1 MAQISIMAIRQN
13 VTELIA
19 VRNGN
24 RRIWKIVGCMS
35 ADLSLVVIAIIIM
48 ASRGF
53 RFSKSNNTSTS
64 YTTVRNISNREPS
77 LKIQWILIFLCYTL
91 DLIVTSTA
99 LIDEDKT
106 SPEDKTSSEDEIS
119 TTPTEDSFSLEFISP
134 TTTSRKDPVIFTPD
148 RVSDFFGWEGDD
160 PLYLFAISAYFL
172 QHKIIHRY
180 PVMPETNNTEWQTIE
195 ISFRSFPVFKY
206 NLLAIGMQTS
216 SRTNQIYGV
225 RSAVSIHGKDI
236 TDSTTQFFPTNTE
249 NFYGI
254 VFTYTAIEDGNR
266 IFYKI

>member
-1 MAQISIMAIRQN
+1 MAIRQN

-148 RVSDFFGWEGDD
+148 RVSDFFGYKNSSGL
-160 PLYLFAISAYFL
+160 PLSHSLYYNHDQMNHINGSLLNI
-172 QHKIIHRY
+172 
-180 PVMPETNNTEWQTIE
+180 T
-195 ISFRSFPVFKY
+195 Y

-254 VFTYTAIEDGNR
+254 VFTYTAIEDETVLMAHR
-266 IFYKI
+266 TRH